1 MNSPR
6 PFLFFATLPPLCIIV
21 NTNYRMKNG
30 VGLGTRLLQKVV
42 LKFILFPFISSDLW
56 LHYDQAQSLLTYNNP
71 YLLISSMEQSLD
83 VCFNHDSVL
92 KPGVLS
98 PNTPSS
104 TTSPVQTPTG
114 WIFRDGLQDSLAG
127 FHLAQHCRC
136 YHSNGNSNPEQDI
149 VPVTVSS
156 MQYSKTIGM

>member
-1 MNSPR
+1 M
-6 PFLFFATLPPLCIIV
+6 
-21 NTNYRMKNG
+21 
-30 VGLGTRLLQKVV
+30 Q
-42 LKFILFPFISSDLW
+42 
-56 LHYDQAQSLLTYNNP
+56 
-71 YLLISSMEQSLD
+71 QSLD

-136 YHSNGNSNPEQDI
+136 YHSNGNSNPEQGI